1 MKILF
6 LHAGDR
12 VPSSRF
18 RVLPFAPLIR
28 KAGHRCTLLGSF
40 PQMYDYFPWLG
51 FRPSQMLKRFTR
63 RLHLMWAAFYRYDV
77 IVISREIFDT
87 PDLEF
92 EKRFRKLARTLV
104 LDIDDAVFQR
114 YPEKCE
120 QLTGMCD
127 LVIAGNRY
135 LKEYLE
141 NWNPN
146 VIVIPTCVDTRE
158 YPAKKE
164 SAPSEGRCIIGWMGT
179 SGNLAYLKVVAP
191 ALRELAAKLDF
202 ELRLIVPDIAPLRDV
217 DLEGVRVKHIVWQG
231 KTEVEEL
238 LKIDIGIMPL
248 IADDEW
254 CLYKCGLKLL
264 QYMAIG
270 VPTVSSPVGVNS
282 EIVDEGINGY
292 LASDTTQWK
301 EAFTRLIEDAELRR
315 KIGRAA
321 RERVVQKYSVQGN
334 LPILLDALKMEH
346 EKRG

>member
-28 KAGHRCTLLGSF
+28 KAGHQCTLLGSF

-51 FRPSQMLKRFTR
+51 FRPSQLLKRLTR
-63 RLHLMWAAFYRYDV
+63 RFHLLWASLFRYDV

-87 PDLEF
+87 PCLEY
-92 EKRFRKLARTLV
+92 EKKFRKLTRTLV

-120 QLTGMCD
+120 QLARMSD
-127 LVIAGNRY
+127 LIIAGNRY
-135 LKEYLE
+135 LKEHIE
-141 NWNPN
+141 PWNSN
-146 VIVIPTCVDTRE
+146 IIVIPTCVDTQE

-164 SAPSEGRCIIGWMGT
+164 APSSENRCIIGWMGT
-179 SGNLAYLKVVAP
+179 TGNLAYLKVVAP
-191 ALRELAAKLDF
+191 ALREIAEKLDF
-202 ELRLIVPDIAPLRDV
+202 ELRLIVPEIGPLSEI
-217 DLEGVRVKHIVWQG
+217 DLQGVNIKHIVWQG

-248 IADDEW
+248 FAEDEW

-270 VPTVSSPVGVNS
+270 IPTVSTPVGVNS
-282 EIVDEGINGY
+282 EIVHQGVNGF
-292 LASDTTQWK
+292 LASDTAQWK
-301 EAFTRLIEDAELRR
+301 EAFTQLIEDHEFRL
-315 KIGRAA
+315 KMGIAA
-321 RERVVQKYSVQGN
+321 RERVIEKYSVEGN
-334 LPILLDALKMEH
+334 LPILLEALNTEF
-346 EKRG
+346 EKRR